1 MYLSQILID
10 RLLILLLFFLS
21 FEVMMKEIDINFLF
35 NFFGLIYSNNVF
47 YFLLVISFF
56 YLFII
61 NFTSIALDYIRPYF
75 FIFKQ
80 FTFIIPFILIICLF
94 F

>member
-21 FEVMMKEIDINFLF
+21 FEVIMKEVDLYFLF
-35 NFFGLIYSNNVF
+35 NFFDLIYHNQII
-47 YFLLVISFF
+47 YFILLFSFF

-61 NFTSIALDYIRPYF
+61 NFASIALDYIRPYF
-75 FIFKQ
+75 YIFKQ
-80 FTFIIPFILIICLF
+80 FIFIIPFVVIVCLF

>member
-21 FEVMMKEIDINFLF
+21 FEVVMKEVDICFLF
-35 NFFGLIYSNNVF
+35 NFFDLIYNNEVF
-47 YFLLVISFF
+47 YFFLLVSFF
-56 YLFII
+56 SLFII
-61 NFTSIALDYIRPYF
+61 NFNSIALDYIRPYF

-80 FTFIIPFILIICLF
+80 FSLIISFVIIVCLF